1 MSLVFETSLNQ
12 LLTAREGYTVL
23 DLLSDVGGLSGGL
36 VVIFS
41 FVISILNYEYMNNFM
56 AS

>member
-12 LLTAREGYTVL
+12 LITAREGYEAL
-23 DLLSDVGGLSGGL
+23 DLLSDVGGLAGSFT
-36 VVIFS
+36 VIFS
-41 FVISILNYEYMNNFM
+41 FVISILNYDYMNNFM